1 MKPKRTKYGGTADKF
16 RPYVLF
22 SFYFFEGMRIMRA
35 FIGCSAKDTL
45 NKKYYTLATNI
56 ADILAK
62 RGCRL
67 VFGGVDDGMMGKCFM
82 TFKYHDLPTM
92 GVADISD
99 ALALKNLE
107 VDKYEVTQ
115 STFRRTET
123 MFKNSDMIVILPGG
137 IGTFAEIFS
146 LLDEIRTRKI
156 NKPFIIV
163 NYNNY
168 YTPLLEFISKS
179 YKEGFISES
188 DLKLIDVVTD
198 DISFLKLIEKLNI
211 GKESE

>member
-1 MKPKRTKYGGTADKF
+1 
-16 RPYVLF
+16 
-22 SFYFFEGMRIMRA
+22 MRA